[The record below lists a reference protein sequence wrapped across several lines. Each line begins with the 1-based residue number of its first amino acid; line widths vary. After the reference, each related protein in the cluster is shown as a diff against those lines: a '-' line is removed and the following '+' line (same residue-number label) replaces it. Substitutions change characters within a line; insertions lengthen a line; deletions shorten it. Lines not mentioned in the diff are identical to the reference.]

1 MPLMNINFVIAS
13 ENPKELSAFYAKIN
27 SDKANK
33 GFSKSH
39 YFISLSS
46 RSKIHF
52 YRPNENYEWQRK
64 GNSTSLCFQREP
76 SEDPAM
82 IIERWTSEI
91 LKIGGSA
98 MGISKLANFGSEQ
111 WMLDPEGNQFLILVP
126 FLSKES
132 DIEGL
137 KL

>member
-13 ENPKELSAFYAKIN
+13 KNPKELSGFYAKIN
-27 SDKANK
+27 SGKASK
-33 GFSKSH
+33 GFNATH
-39 YFISLSS
+39 YFISLSN

-52 YRPNENYEWQRK
+52 YRPNGNHEWQRK

-76 SEDPAM
+76 SEEPTR
-82 IIERWTSEI
+82 IIESWTSEI

-98 MGISKLANFGSEQ
+98 MGIPKLASFGSEQ

-126 FLSKES
+126 YLSREPVMES
-132 DIEGL
+132 L
-137 KL
+137 M